1 MSVEAVLAEMN
12 GTWTTKKRTKK
23 RASLVNSGSYS
34 INAVPYHGKI
44 VVYNQHKFSA
54 KALGTFC
61 KNSNLDQARIR
72 IFEI

>member
-1 MSVEAVLAEMN
+1 
-12 GTWTTKKRTKK
+12 
-23 RASLVNSGSYS
+23 
-34 INAVPYHGKI
+34 VPYHGKI